1 MLATSQFDI
10 ENCVSNG
17 TQRNNRK
24 EPQRMVRLQ
33 MALLVLL
40 LTGCGTFGGIA
51 NGTGEVLEGVATDAR
66 SLGSM
71 IQR

>member
-1 MLATSQFDI
+1 
-10 ENCVSNG
+10 
-17 TQRNNRK
+17 
-24 EPQRMVRLQ
+24 MVRIQ

-51 NGTGEVLEGVATDAR
+51 NGTGEVLEGLATDAR

-71 IQR
+71 VRR